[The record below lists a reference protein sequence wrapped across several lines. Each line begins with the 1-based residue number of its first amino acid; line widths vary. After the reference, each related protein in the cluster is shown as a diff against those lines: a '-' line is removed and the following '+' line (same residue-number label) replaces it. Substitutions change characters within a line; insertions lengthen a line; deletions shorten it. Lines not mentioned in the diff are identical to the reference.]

1 MHGGGQPIGWLAEKR
16 AGKMKTC
23 KNLYPRI
30 CSFDNLLLAAR
41 KAARGKRSK
50 PSTANFLFRLEPE
63 LHRIR
68 RDLLAQT
75 YKPGG
80 YTRFTVRDTKLRV

>member
-1 MHGGGQPIGWLAEKR
+1 
-16 AGKMKTC
+16 MKTR

-68 RDLLAQT
+68 RDLLEQT

-80 YTRFTVRDTKLRV
+80 YTRFTVRDTKPRVISAAPFRDRA